1 MIAFY
6 GGQYL
11 FELWKNKE
19 RLFQFAHSSP
29 VMNNYYCSNT
39 ELCYMVEGN
48 KESESFIY
56 LVKPYK
62 QQFYRILCP
71 FSSSKEVKLFVNN
84 EIIVMAQNRT
94 LKAIMLKDLIN
105 HDKTSYYYEETL
117 SNFSINSANQAK
129 EAPLTLKENL

>member
-1 MIAFY
+1 MVAFY

-11 FELWKNKE
+11 FQLWKNKE
-19 RLFQFAHSSP
+19 RLFQFAHSTP

-71 FSSSKEVKLFVNN
+71 FSSS
-84 EIIVMAQNRT
+84 
-94 LKAIMLKDLIN
+94 
-105 HDKTSYYYEETL
+105 
-117 SNFSINSANQAK
+117 
-129 EAPLTLKENL
+129 

>member
-1 MIAFY
+1 MVAFY

-11 FELWKNKE
+11 FQLWKNKE
-19 RLFQFAHSSP
+19 RLFQFAHSTP